1 MEPESQGQAGPGPG
15 AGSRPSPT
23 TSTALALLFIA
34 AGRAVQRRVEAAL
47 AEHGLTLRHVGA
59 LGYLAANPHLSYS
72 DLGRRAGVTA
82 QSMHATVNRL
92 EELGA
97 VIRHHG
103 GHGRPAR
110 LEVTGHGRRLLA
122 RAGEI
127 AAAVDGE
134 LLGELTSERRAEL
147 ARLLLGVADIGRPG
161 PAPG

>member
-1 MEPESQGQAGPGPG
+1 MDAEQP
-15 AGSRPSPT
+15 GSRAPSLT
-23 TSTALALLFIA
+23 RSTALLFIA
-34 AGRAVQRRVEAAL
+34 AGRTVQRRVETAL

-59 LGYLAANPHLSYS
+59 LGHLAANPNLSYS

-97 VIRHHG
+97 VSRQHG

-110 LEVTGHGRRLLA
+110 LEVTAHGRALLA

-127 AAAVDGE
+127 AAALDDE
-134 LLGELTSERRAEL
+134 LLGTLPVADRADL
-147 ARLLLGVADIGRPG
+147 ARLLLAVAGG
-161 PAPG
+161 PPR